1 MSLTR
6 FQRDVLE
13 RAVRTFLQSALAV
26 VAVELAN
33 PNVTLDSLQAATIAG
48 LAAGLS
54 ALMAWLGRFV
64 GDPDS
69 GSWQEP

>member
-26 VAVELAN
+26 VAVELTN

-48 LAAGLS
+48 VAAGVS
-54 ALMAWLGRFV
+54 ALMAWLGRFI
-64 GDPDS
+64 GDPET

>member
-6 FQRDVLE
+6 FQRDDLE
-13 RAVRTFLQSALAV
+13 RAVRTFLQAALAV

-33 PNVTLDSLQAATIAG
+33 RSVTLDSLQAATIAG
-48 LAAGLS
+48 VAAGVS
-54 ALMAWLGRFV
+54 ALMAWLGRFI
-64 GDPDS
+64 GDPDT

>member
-6 FQRDVLE
+6 FQRDLAE

-48 LAAGLS
+48 VAAGVS
-54 ALMAWLGRFV
+54 ALMAWLGRFI
-64 GDPDS
+64 GDADT

>member
-13 RAVRTFLQSALAV
+13 RAVRTFLQAALAV

-48 LAAGLS
+48 VAAGVS
-54 ALMAWLGRFV
+54 ALMAWLGRFI
-64 GDPDS
+64 GDPDT

>member
-13 RAVRTFLQSALAV
+13 RAVRTFLQAALAV

-48 LAAGLS
+48 VAAGVS
-54 ALMAWLGRFV
+54 ALMAWLGRFI
-64 GDPDS
+64 GDPET

>member
-48 LAAGLS
+48 VAAGVS
-54 ALMAWLGRFV
+54 ALMAWLGRFI
-64 GDPDS
+64 GDS
-69 GSWQEP
+69 ETGSWQEP

>member
-1 MSLTR
+1 MKLSK
-6 FQRDVLE
+6 FQRDLLE
-13 RAVRTFLQSALAV
+13 RAARTFIQAA
-26 VAVELAN
+26 VAVFAVEVAN

-69 GSWQEP
+69 GSWREP

>member
-13 RAVRTFLQSALAV
+13 RAVRTFLQAALAV

-33 PNVTLDSLQAATIAG
+33 RSVTLDSLQAATIAG
-48 LAAGLS
+48 VAAGVS
-54 ALMAWLGRFV
+54 ALMAWLGRFI
-64 GDPDS
+64 GDPDT

>member
-48 LAAGLS
+48 VAAGVS
-54 ALMAWLGRFV
+54 ALMAWLGRFI
-64 GDPDS
+64 GDPDN

>member
-33 PNVTLDSLQAATIAG
+33 RSVTLDSLQAATIAG
-48 LAAGLS
+48 VAAGVS
-54 ALMAWLGRFV
+54 ALMAWLGRFI
-64 GDPDS
+64 GDPET

>member
-48 LAAGLS
+48 VAAGVS
-54 ALMAWLGRFV
+54 ALMAWLGRFI
-64 GDPDS
+64 GDPET

>member
-13 RAVRTFLQSALAV
+13 RALRTFLQSALAV

-69 GSWQEP
+69 GSWRES

>member
-48 LAAGLS
+48 VAAGVS
-54 ALMAWLGRFV
+54 ALMAWLGRFI
-64 GDPDS
+64 GDPDT

>member
-64 GDPDS
+64 GDPES
-69 GSWQEP
+69 GSWES